1 MRLTLPLSA
10 LILASTASAGT
21 LRVGATPVPAGELL
35 EFVKP
40 ILAKQGVELQIREFS
55 DYVQPNVAL
64 GEGSLD
70 ANLFQHTPY
79 LNAFQQNRPLNIV
92 PVRGVYLPP
101 LGLYSKRVAKVTEL
115 RSGATI
121 AIPNDPSNGA
131 RALLLLERA
140 GLIRLKPGAGVRAGL
155 TDIVS
160 NVKRLKFRELEAA
173 QLPRSLQDVD
183 AAIVNANYALDIG
196 LSPTKDAIFHEER
209 NSVYVNVLATTR
221 NKAQNP
227 DILKLAAAL
236 TSPEARAWLLKN
248 TAVAS
253 FLRSERENRRDA
265 GCWKSRRSP
274 SLPCGR
280 TQRPCTFSCSCTWAG
295 QQRTSARRPVEA
307 RGTWRMGEN
316 GAARGRTPLTAPSPH
331 AHSSSLA
338 GLAQKEVLFL
348 TRALNDLLGWGRYTK
363 RRGLPACLPHL
374 GRRIS

>member
-70 ANLFQHTPY
+70 ANLFQHSPY

-92 PVRGVYLPP
+92 PVRRIYLPP
-101 LGLYSKRVAKVTEL
+101 LGLYSKRVARVNEL

-140 GLIRLKPGAGVRAGL
+140 GLIRLKPGAGVRASL

-221 NKAQNP
+221 SKAQHP
-227 DILKLAAAL
+227 DVLKLAAAL
-236 TSPEARAWLLKN
+236 TSPEARAWLLKKYGGS
-248 TAVAS
+248 VI
-253 FLRSERENRRDA
+253 
-265 GCWKSRRSP
+265 
-274 SLPCGR
+274 
-280 TQRPCTFSCSCTWAG
+280 
-295 QQRTSARRPVEA
+295 
-307 RGTWRMGEN
+307 
-316 GAARGRTPLTAPSPH
+316 
-331 AHSSSLA
+331 
-338 GLAQKEVLFL
+338 
-348 TRALNDLLGWGRYTK
+348 
-363 RRGLPACLPHL
+363 PAF
-374 GRRIS
+374 